1 MRTVCSV
8 LIKGVIRYW
17 EKRSVAADLSV
28 HGMTDEIGCLLMD
41 KTNHFFDVNA
51 RNRINKII
59 PGDNSAP

>member
-28 HGMTDEIGCLLMD
+28 HGMTDEIGCLLMG
-41 KTNHFFDVNA
+41 KTNHFFDVND
-51 RNRINKII
+51 RNRIDKII
-59 PGDNSAP
+59 LGYHSAP

>member
-1 MRTVCSV
+1 MKFGERTWDCSPGHA
-8 LIKGVIRYW
+8 GVA
-17 EKRSVAADLSV
+17 VDLSV
-28 HGMTDEIGCLLMD
+28 HRMTDEIGCLLMD

>member
-28 HGMTDEIGCLLMD
+28 HRMTDEIGYLLMG
-41 KTNHFFDVNA
+41 KTNHFFDVNV
-51 RNRINKII
+51 RNRINRII
-59 PGDNSAP
+59 PGHNSAP